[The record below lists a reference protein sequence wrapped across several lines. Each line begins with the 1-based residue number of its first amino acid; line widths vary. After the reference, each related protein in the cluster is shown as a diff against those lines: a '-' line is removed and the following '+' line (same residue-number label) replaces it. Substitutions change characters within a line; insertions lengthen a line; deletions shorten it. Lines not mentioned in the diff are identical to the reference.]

1 MFKKLLSIALILT
14 ILTTVVRFTLPYL
27 WYYGNYSY
35 VATELC
41 IHQHRSDHE
50 CNGKCQ
56 LKKMVQDQH
65 DHADQHPAPSVEKEQ
80 KVNLFFA
87 NYIAFTTSPDASFAF
102 IVKDFRRASLWIGE
116 PISPPPQI
124 G

>member
-1 MFKKLLSIALILT
+1 MFKKLLSIALIIT

-56 LKKMVQDQH
+56 LKKMVQSQN
-65 DHADQHPAPSVEKEQ
+65 DHAEQHPVHSVEKEQ
-80 KVNLFFA
+80 KVNLFFT
-87 NYIAFTTSPDASFAF
+87 NDISFIASPNASFPLITKEAD
-102 IVKDFRRASLWIGE
+102 IGSLWIGE
-116 PISPPPQI
+116 PIPPPPRI